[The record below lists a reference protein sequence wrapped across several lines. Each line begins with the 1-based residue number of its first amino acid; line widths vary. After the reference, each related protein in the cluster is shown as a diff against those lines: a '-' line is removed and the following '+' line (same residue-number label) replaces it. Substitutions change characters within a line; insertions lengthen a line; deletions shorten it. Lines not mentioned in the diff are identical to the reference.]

1 VRMYRDFEQLDPTS
15 GAFFLPSFSLFFVPF
30 FSPPFPLRD
39 GGREGL
45 EEQELVDGVWKGGY
59 AG

>member
-1 VRMYRDFEQLDPTS
+1 MYRDFEQLDPTS
-15 GAFFLPSFSLFFVPF
+15 GAFFSPSFFSVFFPF
-30 FSPPFPLRD
+30 FFPPLPLRD